1 MTVRAEPD
9 LEVKPTASPSAAT
22 PGLVWPSLLAG
33 PRHLGVLNLLCLPMA
48 VAGVA
53 RSGGDVR
60 PVASGAAVLLGL
72 LLAWAA
78 VASAPPMPPAPAR
91 PYETP
96 LDVCRPPFLTPA
108 EG

>member
-1 MTVRAEPD
+1 MSRN
-9 LEVKPTASPSAAT
+9 TA
-22 PGLVWPSLLAG
+22 
-33 PRHLGVLNLLCLPMA
+33 
-48 VAGVA
+48 
-53 RSGGDVR
+53 
-60 PVASGAAVLLGL
+60 AAVTGMIVRSLAKRWADANGLSREQGL